1 MGINMKATV
10 DQDGCISCGVCV
22 SVCPEVFSF
31 NDNDVSEAIDGDIP
45 SENVD
50 AAQEARDSCP
60 VSVISITD

>member
-1 MGINMKATV
+1 MKATV

-31 NDNDVSEAIDGDIP
+31 NDNDVSQAIPDDIP
-45 SENVD
+45 EECIE

-60 VSVISITD
+60 VSVISIEE